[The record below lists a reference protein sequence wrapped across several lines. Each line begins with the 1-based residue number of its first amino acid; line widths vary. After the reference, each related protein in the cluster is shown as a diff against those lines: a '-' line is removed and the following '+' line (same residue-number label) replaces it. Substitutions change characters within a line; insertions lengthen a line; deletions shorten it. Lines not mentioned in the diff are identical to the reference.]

1 MSKVLFHSLTIPP
14 DNVSTGQLVAD
25 IAVELKLEGKQIEI
39 LAASPQYN
47 FNNDIYEN
55 GTLEKLGKHLYVS
68 AYNGVKIYH
77 IHSNRRS
84 FNREKRF
91 LQWLSF
97 HYRSII
103 FLYKNRHNYETVF
116 IFSYP
121 PTMNLIAILSKKLF
135 RLKTI
140 YSVWELYPE
149 IAQKLH
155 ELNSK
160 LLLSLFK
167 KIDNYC
173 LKIIDEVVV
182 NSDELK
188 LYLSRERNVNE
199 NKISVIYHF
208 SNATASQKPEKISN
222 HIIYTGNLG
231 KPQNIQSFI
240 EKLNKSTLPFK
251 LTIYGSGSEYEN
263 ILTFRSKFI
272 EVNPYTIRSQIIDDT
287 KDVPFALVS
296 LSSEITVEGFPGKTF
311 DYLKMNKILIG
322 YSNPNSGLAK
332 FIEKY
337 NVGINIDPNI
347 QNFDEDLKKLDN
359 KESLEN
365 FYKNIEN
372 VNNNIANIKVVA
384 QSYSD
389 LI

>member
-25 IAVELKLEGKQIEI
+25 IAVQLKLEGKQIEI

-47 FNNDIYEN
+47 FNNEIYQN
-55 GTLEKLGKHLYVS
+55 GTLKKLGNYLYVS
-68 AYNGVKIYH
+68 EYHDVKIYH

-84 FNREKRF
+84 FNRKKRF
-91 LQWLSF
+91 LQWILF
-97 HYRSII
+97 HFRSII

-121 PTMNLIAILSKKLF
+121 PTMNLVAIVSKKLF
-135 RLKTI
+135 KLKTI

-149 IAQKLH
+149 IAQKLN

-160 LLLSLFK
+160 LLLNLFK

-188 LYLSRERNVNE
+188 LYLTQERNVNE
-199 NKISVIYHF
+199 NKVSVIYHF
-208 SNATASQKPEKISN
+208 SNAIATEKPEEILN

-240 EKLNKSTLPFK
+240 DKLNKSSIPFK
-251 LTIYGSGSEYEN
+251 LTIYGSGSEYES
-263 ILTFRSKFI
+263 ILNFRSKFI
-272 EVNPYTIRSQIIDDT
+272 EVNQYTPRSQIIDET

-332 FIEKY
+332 FIEEY

-347 QNFDEDLKKLDN
+347 ENFDEELKKLDN
-359 KESLEN
+359 KESLEKI
-365 FYKNIEN
+365 YKNIEN
-372 VNNNIANIKVVA
+372 VNNNIANIKAVA
-384 QSYSD
+384 KSYSD